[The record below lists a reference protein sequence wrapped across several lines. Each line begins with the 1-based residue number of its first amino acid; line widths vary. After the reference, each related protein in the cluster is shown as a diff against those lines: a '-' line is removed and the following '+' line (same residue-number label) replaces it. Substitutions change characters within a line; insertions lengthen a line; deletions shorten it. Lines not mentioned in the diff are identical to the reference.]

1 MRGLFLLHAMPQFV
15 TNLAAKFIG
24 LYINILSYLAPEAAN
39 SLAYKYFSQPM
50 YGKLNKHKL
59 PIILRQA
66 QQETILHN
74 DSAFQAYVWPGNE
87 TKVLLVHG
95 WESNAARW
103 KLLISYLRKSG
114 CTIIALDAPA
124 HGLSDGKEFTIPRY
138 AEYVNVLVHKY
149 KPQYLVGHSL
159 GGATVLYYQAHYP
172 NPFIEKMVVLGAPS
186 EFNAI
191 LYNYNKMLGL
201 SKRVFS
207 RLNAYCI
214 ECYGMDLKDF
224 SGAAFA
230 KKINIPGLIVH
241 DRADETVAYKE
252 GKLIADAFPNAA
264 FITTKGMGHRLHDD
278 GLYNRIYSFL
288 FDEKLMLSNEEI
300 A

>member
-1 MRGLFLLHAMPQFV
+1 MPYFL
-15 TNLAAKFIG
+15 TNLAAKLIG
-24 LYINILSYLAPEAAN
+24 LYINILTYLAPEAAN
-39 SLAYKYFSQPM
+39 RIAYRYFSKPLR
-50 YGKLNKHKL
+50 GRLKKDRL
-59 PIILRQA
+59 PIILREA
-66 QQETILHN
+66 QQETITYNN
-74 DSAFQAYVWPGNE
+74 DYFQAYVWPGNE

-95 WESNAARW
+95 WESNASRW

-124 HGLSDGKEFTIPRY
+124 HGLSSGNEFTIPHY
-138 AEYVNVLVHKY
+138 ASFVNVLINKY
-149 KPQYLVGHSL
+149 QPQYLIGHSL
-159 GGATVLYYQAHYP
+159 GGATALYYQAHYP

-191 LYNYNKMLGL
+191 LQNYRKLLGL

-207 RLNAYCI
+207 RLNAFCI

-230 KKINIPGLIVH
+230 KKIDIPGLLVH
-241 DRADETVAYKE
+241 DRADETVAFKE
-252 GKLIADAFPNAA
+252 GKRIADAFPNAT
-264 FITTKGMGHRLHDD
+264 FIVTNGMGHRLHDD
-278 GLYNRIYSFL
+278 GLYNKIYDYL
-288 FDEKLMLSNEEI
+288 FNEKGIVSNEEI